1 MINTDRRGLHTRG
14 RYKMF
19 FPLLVFVVALSI
31 AAIAAWFSV
40 VGLMAIFA
48 ASAIP
53 VAIMAGSLEIGK
65 LVTASWVYRN
75 WKRAP
80 FLLKSYLT
88 FATIV
93 LMFITS
99 LGIFGFLS
107 SAYLEQAA
115 EGQQSTAKIE
125 RIANDIIRTE
135 DTIARTE
142 IKIEKLE
149 NETSED
155 TSDIQAQIDAEQERM
170 DKAFERVQPA
180 IDEQLSIID
189 NEQRGAEDQVKSYLE
204 QLEAVDNTIALLQ
217 SYVAND
223 EIKKLQ
229 ALVGARAD
237 GNYGSRTA
245 AKVEEFRTEQQA
257 EKERLVAIIE
267 DIRTSVDGTVVEQA
281 REEIKRLRDQA
292 NQNVQK
298 SQETIDRLR
307 SQLNAIAEVDN
318 TAEIDS
324 LIEKVRDSENHI
336 EKLLDEKFEL
346 ESEVRKLEAEV
357 GPIKYIADMVYG
369 NQERGTID
377 EAVRWLIIVF
387 IFVFDPLAVLLLIAA
402 NFSFL
407 NRNDHDGRQEEIFDA
422 LFAKKKEKT
431 LDKSEEIVH
440 NDEHKETEE
449 HKVVVENKDEAQ
461 LHAGKK
467 EYILRENA
475 SKEVSI
481 EDIIRNASPEALEI
495 VEKEL
500 EREINTRKEKRN
512 GWLDDLDK

>member
-1 MINTDRRGLHTRG
+1 
-14 RYKMF
+14 MF
-19 FPLLVFVVALSI
+19 FPLLVFVVAISI

-53 VAIMAGSLEIGK
+53 VAIMAGSLEVGK

-88 FATIV
+88 FATVV

-115 EGQQSTAKIE
+115 EGKQSTAKIE
-125 RIANDIIRTE
+125 RISNDILRTE
-135 DTIARTE
+135 DMISRTE
-142 IKIEKLE
+142 VKIEKLE
-149 NETSED
+149 NETSND

-180 IDEQLSIID
+180 IDEQLAIID
-189 NEQRGAEDQVKSYLE
+189 NEQRGSDDQVQAYLQ
-204 QLEAVDNTIALLQ
+204 QLANVEDTLGLIQ
-217 SYVAND
+217 QYIAND

-245 AKVEEFRTEQQA
+245 AKVDEFRDTQLA
-257 EKERLVAIIE
+257 EKERLTAIIE
-267 DIRTSVDGTVVEQA
+267 DIRSSVDNTVVETA
-281 REEIKRLRDQA
+281 REEIKRLRNQA
-292 NQNVQK
+292 NENVQK

-307 SQLNAIAEVDN
+307 SQLNAVAAVDN
-318 TAEIDS
+318 SAEIDA
-324 LIEKVRDSENHI
+324 LIEKVREGETYI
-336 EKLLDEKFEL
+336 ETLITEKFEL
-346 ESEVRKLEAEV
+346 ETEVRKLDAEV

-369 NQERGTID
+369 NQDRGSID

-407 NRNDHDGRQEEIFDA
+407 NRNNHDNRQEEIFDS
-422 LFAKKKEKT
+422 LFSKKKT
-431 LDKSEEIVH
+431 LDKEPEISD
-440 NDEHKETEE
+440 NEHIVK
-449 HKVVVENKDEAQ
+449 VENEDATV
-461 LHAGKK
+461 A
-467 EYILRENA
+467 
-475 SKEVSI
+475 KEVSI
-481 EDIIRNASPEALEI
+481 EQMIKSASPEALAI

-500 EREINTRKEKRN
+500 EREINTRKEKSN
-512 GWLDDLDK
+512 GWLDDLNK

>member
-1 MINTDRRGLHTRG
+1 
-14 RYKMF
+14 
-19 FPLLVFVVALSI
+19 
-31 AAIAAWFSV
+31 
-40 VGLMAIFA
+40 MAIFA

-53 VAIMAGSLEIGK
+53 VAIMAGSLEVGK

-88 FATIV
+88 FATVV

-125 RIANDIIRTE
+125 RISNDILRTE
-135 DTIARTE
+135 DMISRTE
-142 IKIEKLE
+142 VKIEKLE
-149 NETSED
+149 NETSND

-180 IDEQLSIID
+180 IDEQLAIID
-189 NEQRGAEDQVKSYLE
+189 NEQRGSDDQVQAYLQ
-204 QLEAVDNTIALLQ
+204 QLANVEDTLGLIQ
-217 SYVAND
+217 QYIAND

-245 AKVEEFRTEQQA
+245 AKVDEFRDIQLA
-257 EKERLVAIIE
+257 EKERLTAIIE
-267 DIRTSVDGTVVEQA
+267 DIRSSVDNTVVETA
-281 REEIKRLRDQA
+281 REEIKRLRNQA
-292 NQNVQK
+292 NENVQK

-307 SQLNAIAEVDN
+307 SQLNAVAAVDN
-318 TAEIDS
+318 SAEIDT
-324 LIEKVRDSENHI
+324 LIEKVREGETYI
-336 EKLLDEKFEL
+336 ETLIDEKFEL
-346 ESEVRKLEAEV
+346 ETEVRKLEAEV

-407 NRNDHDGRQEEIFDA
+407 NRNNHDNRQEEIFDS
-422 LFAKKKEKT
+422 LFSKKKT
-431 LDKSEEIVH
+431 LDKEPEISD
-440 NDEHKETEE
+440 NEHIVK
-449 HKVVVENKDEAQ
+449 VENEDVTEV
-461 LHAGKK
+461 HAGKK
-467 EYILRENA
+467 EYILKENA
-475 SKEVSI
+475 AKEVSI
-481 EDIIRNASPEALEI
+481 EQMIKSASPEALAI

-500 EREINTRKEKRN
+500 EREINTRKEKSN
-512 GWLDDLDK
+512 GWLDDLNK

>member
-1 MINTDRRGLHTRG
+1 
-14 RYKMF
+14 MF
-19 FPLLVFVVALSI
+19 FPLLVFIVAISI

-53 VAIMAGSLEIGK
+53 VAIMAGSLEVGK

-88 FATIV
+88 FATVV

-125 RIANDIIRTE
+125 RISNDILRTE
-135 DTIARTE
+135 DMISRTE
-142 IKIEKLE
+142 VKIEKLE
-149 NETSED
+149 NETSND

-180 IDEQLSIID
+180 IDEQLAIID
-189 NEQRGAEDQVKSYLE
+189 NEQRGSDDQVQAYLQ
-204 QLEAVDNTIALLQ
+204 QLANVEDTLGLIQ
-217 SYVAND
+217 QYIAND

-245 AKVEEFRTEQQA
+245 AKVDDFRETQLA
-257 EKERLVAIIE
+257 EKERLTAIIE
-267 DIRTSVDGTVVEQA
+267 DIRSSVDNTVVETA
-281 REEIKRLRDQA
+281 REEIKRLRNQA
-292 NQNVQK
+292 NENVQK

-307 SQLNAIAEVDN
+307 SQLNAVAAVDN
-318 TAEIDS
+318 SAEIDA
-324 LIEKVRDSENHI
+324 LIEKVREGETYI
-336 EKLLDEKFEL
+336 ETLIDEKFEL
-346 ESEVRKLEAEV
+346 ETEVRKLEAEV

-407 NRNDHDGRQEEIFDA
+407 NRNNHDGRQEEIFDA
-422 LFAKKKEKT
+422 LFAKKKKEKE
-431 LDKSEEIVH
+431 LDNEPEIRD
-440 NDEHKETEE
+440 NEHIVK
-449 HKVVVENKDEAQ
+449 VENEDATEV
-461 LHAGKK
+461 HAGKK
-467 EYILRENA
+467 EYILKENA
-475 SKEVSI
+475 AKEVSI
-481 EDIIRNASPEALEI
+481 EQMIKSASPEALAI

-500 EREINTRKEKRN
+500 EREINTRKEKSN
-512 GWLDDLDK
+512 GWLDDLNK

>member
-1 MINTDRRGLHTRG
+1 
-14 RYKMF
+14 MF
-19 FPLLVFVVALSI
+19 FPLLVFIVAISI

-88 FATIV
+88 FATVV

-125 RIANDIIRTE
+125 RIANDILRTE
-135 DTIARTE
+135 DMISRTE
-142 IKIEKLE
+142 VKIEKLE
-149 NETSED
+149 NETSDD

-180 IDEQLSIID
+180 IDEQLAIID
-189 NEQRGAEDQVKSYLE
+189 NEQRGSDDQVQAYLQ
-204 QLEAVDNTIALLQ
+204 QLANVEDTLGLIQ
-217 SYVAND
+217 QYIAND

-245 AKVEEFRTEQQA
+245 AKVDEFRDTQLA
-257 EKERLVAIIE
+257 EKERLTAIIE
-267 DIRTSVDGTVVEQA
+267 DIRSSVDNTVVETA
-281 REEIKRLRDQA
+281 REEIKRLRNQA
-292 NQNVQK
+292 NENVQK

-307 SQLNAIAEVDN
+307 SQLNAVAAVDN
-318 TAEIDS
+318 SAEIDT
-324 LIEKVRDSENHI
+324 LIEKVREGETYI
-336 EKLLDEKFEL
+336 ETLIDEKFEL
-346 ESEVRKLEAEV
+346 ETEVRKLEAEV

-407 NRNDHDGRQEEIFDA
+407 NRNNHDGRQEEIFDS
-422 LFAKKKEKT
+422 LFSKKKT
-431 LDKSEEIVH
+431 LDKEPEI
-440 NDEHKETEE
+440 NDNEHIVK
-449 HKVVVENKDEAQ
+449 VENEDAAEV
-461 LHAGKK
+461 HAGKK
-467 EYILRENA
+467 EYILKENA
-475 SKEVSI
+475 TKEVSI
-481 EDIIRNASPEALEI
+481 EQMIKSASPEALAI

-500 EREINTRKEKRN
+500 EREINTRKEKSN
-512 GWLDDLDK
+512 GWLDDLNK

>member
-1 MINTDRRGLHTRG
+1 
-14 RYKMF
+14 MF
-19 FPLLVFVVALSI
+19 FPLLVFVVAISI

-88 FATIV
+88 FATVV

-125 RIANDIIRTE
+125 RISNDILRTE
-135 DTIARTE
+135 DMISRTE
-142 IKIEKLE
+142 VKIEKLE
-149 NETSED
+149 NETSND

-180 IDEQLSIID
+180 IDEQLAIID
-189 NEQRGAEDQVKSYLE
+189 NEQRGSDDQVQAYLQ
-204 QLEAVDNTIALLQ
+204 QLANVEDTLGLIQ
-217 SYVAND
+217 QYIAND

-245 AKVEEFRTEQQA
+245 AKVDDFRETQLA
-257 EKERLVAIIE
+257 EKERLTAIIE
-267 DIRTSVDGTVVEQA
+267 DIRSSVDNTVVETA
-281 REEIKRLRDQA
+281 REEIKRLRNQA
-292 NQNVQK
+292 NENVQK

-307 SQLNAIAEVDN
+307 SQLNTIAAVDN
-318 TAEIDS
+318 SAEIDA
-324 LIEKVRDSENHI
+324 LIEKVRDSENYI
-336 EKLLDEKFEL
+336 EELLTEKFEL
-346 ESEVRKLEAEV
+346 ETEVRKLEAEV

-369 NQERGTID
+369 DQERGTID

-407 NRNDHDGRQEEIFDA
+407 NRNNHDDRQEEIFDS
-422 LFAKKKEKT
+422 LFSKKKT
-431 LDKSEEIVH
+431 LDKEPEI
-440 NDEHKETEE
+440 NDNEHIVK
-449 HKVVVENKDEAQ
+449 VENEDVAEV
-461 LHAGKK
+461 HAGKK
-467 EYILRENA
+467 EYILKENA
-475 SKEVSI
+475 AKEVSI
-481 EDIIRNASPEALEI
+481 EQMIKSASPEALSI

-500 EREINTRKEKRN
+500 EREINTRKEKSN
-512 GWLDDLDK
+512 GWLDDLNK

>member
-1 MINTDRRGLHTRG
+1 
-14 RYKMF
+14 MF
-19 FPLLVFVVALSI
+19 FPLLVFVVAISI

-53 VAIMAGSLEIGK
+53 VAIMAGSLEVGK

-88 FATIV
+88 FATVV

-125 RIANDIIRTE
+125 RISNDILRTE
-135 DTIARTE
+135 DMISRTE
-142 IKIEKLE
+142 VKIEKLE
-149 NETSED
+149 NETSND

-180 IDEQLSIID
+180 IDEQLAIID
-189 NEQRGAEDQVKSYLE
+189 NEQRGSDDQVQAYLQ
-204 QLEAVDNTIALLQ
+204 QLANVEDTLGLIQ
-217 SYVAND
+217 QYIAND

-245 AKVEEFRTEQQA
+245 AKVDEFRDTQLA
-257 EKERLVAIIE
+257 EKERLTAIIE
-267 DIRTSVDGTVVEQA
+267 DIRSSVDNTVVETA
-281 REEIKRLRDQA
+281 REEIKRLRNQA
-292 NQNVQK
+292 NENVQK

-307 SQLNAIAEVDN
+307 SQLNAVAAVDN
-318 TAEIDS
+318 SAEIDA
-324 LIEKVRDSENHI
+324 LIEKVREGETYI
-336 EKLLDEKFEL
+336 ETLISEKFEL
-346 ESEVRKLEAEV
+346 ETEVRKLEAEV

-369 NQERGTID
+369 DQERGTID

-407 NRNDHDGRQEEIFDA
+407 NRNDHDGRQEEIFDS
-422 LFAKKKEKT
+422 LFSKKKT
-431 LDKSEEIVH
+431 LDNEPEISD
-440 NDEHKETEE
+440 NEHIVK
-449 HKVVVENKDEAQ
+449 VENEDVAEV
-461 LHAGKK
+461 HAGKK
-467 EYILRENA
+467 EYILKENA
-475 SKEVSI
+475 AKEVSI
-481 EDIIRNASPEALEI
+481 EQMIKSASPEALAI

-500 EREINTRKEKRN
+500 EREINTRKEKSN
-512 GWLDDLDK
+512 GWLDDLNK

>member
-1 MINTDRRGLHTRG
+1 
-14 RYKMF
+14 MF
-19 FPLLVFVVALSI
+19 FPLLVFVVAISI

-53 VAIMAGSLEIGK
+53 VAIMAGSLEVGK

-88 FATIV
+88 FATVV

-125 RIANDIIRTE
+125 RISNDILRTE
-135 DTIARTE
+135 DMISRTE
-142 IKIEKLE
+142 VKIEKLE
-149 NETSED
+149 NETSND

-180 IDEQLSIID
+180 IDEQLAIID
-189 NEQRGAEDQVKSYLE
+189 NEQRGSDDQVQAYLQ
-204 QLEAVDNTIALLQ
+204 QLANVEDTLGLIQ
-217 SYVAND
+217 QYIAND

-245 AKVEEFRTEQQA
+245 AKVDDFRETQLA
-257 EKERLVAIIE
+257 EKERLTAIIE
-267 DIRTSVDGTVVEQA
+267 DIRSSVDNTVVETA
-281 REEIKRLRDQA
+281 REEIKRLRNQA
-292 NQNVQK
+292 NENVQK

-307 SQLNAIAEVDN
+307 SQLNTIAAVDN
-318 TAEIDS
+318 SAEIDA
-324 LIEKVRDSENHI
+324 LIEKVRDSENYI
-336 EKLLDEKFEL
+336 EELLTEKFEL
-346 ESEVRKLEAEV
+346 ETEVRKLEAEV

-369 NQERGTID
+369 DQERGTID

-407 NRNDHDGRQEEIFDA
+407 NRNNHDDRQEEIFDS
-422 LFAKKKEKT
+422 LFSKKKT
-431 LDKSEEIVH
+431 LDKEPEI
-440 NDEHKETEE
+440 NDNEHIVK
-449 HKVVVENKDEAQ
+449 VENEDVAEV
-461 LHAGKK
+461 HAGKK
-467 EYILRENA
+467 EYILKENA
-475 SKEVSI
+475 AKEVSI
-481 EDIIRNASPEALEI
+481 EQMIKSASPEALSI

-500 EREINTRKEKRN
+500 EREINTRKEKSN
-512 GWLDDLDK
+512 GWLDDLNK

>member
-1 MINTDRRGLHTRG
+1 
-14 RYKMF
+14 MF
-19 FPLLVFVVALSI
+19 FPLLVFVVAISI

-53 VAIMAGSLEIGK
+53 VAIMAGSLEVGK

-88 FATIV
+88 FATVV

-125 RIANDIIRTE
+125 RISNDILRTE
-135 DTIARTE
+135 DMISRTE
-142 IKIEKLE
+142 VKIEKLE
-149 NETSED
+149 NETSND

-180 IDEQLSIID
+180 IDEQLAIID
-189 NEQRGAEDQVKSYLE
+189 NEQRGSDDQVQAYLQ
-204 QLEAVDNTIALLQ
+204 QLANVENTLGLIQ
-217 SYVAND
+217 QYIAND

-245 AKVEEFRTEQQA
+245 AKVDEFRDTQLA
-257 EKERLVAIIE
+257 EKERLTAIIE
-267 DIRTSVDGTVVEQA
+267 DIRSSVDNTVVETA
-281 REEIKRLRDQA
+281 REEIKRLRNQA
-292 NQNVQK
+292 NENVQK

-307 SQLNAIAEVDN
+307 SQLNAVAAVDN
-318 TAEIDS
+318 SAEIDA
-324 LIEKVRDSENHI
+324 LIEKVREGETYI
-336 EKLLDEKFEL
+336 ETLITEKFEL
-346 ESEVRKLEAEV
+346 ETEVRKLDAEV

-369 NQERGTID
+369 NQDRGSID

-407 NRNDHDGRQEEIFDA
+407 NRNNHDNRQEEIFDS
-422 LFAKKKEKT
+422 LFSKKKT
-431 LDKSEEIVH
+431 LDKEPEISD
-440 NDEHKETEE
+440 NEHIVK
-449 HKVVVENKDEAQ
+449 VENEDATV
-461 LHAGKK
+461 A
-467 EYILRENA
+467 
-475 SKEVSI
+475 KEVSI
-481 EDIIRNASPEALEI
+481 EQMIKSASPEALAI

-500 EREINTRKEKRN
+500 EREINTRKEKSN
-512 GWLDDLDK
+512 GWLDDLNK

>member
-1 MINTDRRGLHTRG
+1 
-14 RYKMF
+14 MF

-135 DTIARTE
+135 DTIARAE
-142 IKIEKLE
+142 VKIEKLE

-155 TSDIQAQIDAEQERM
+155 TSDIQSQIDAEQERM

-204 QLEAVDNTIALLQ
+204 QLEAVDNTISLLQ

-245 AKVEEFRTEQQA
+245 AKVEEFRSEQQA

-324 LIEKVRDSENHI
+324 LIEKVRDSENYI
-336 EKLLDEKFEL
+336 EELLDEKFEL

-422 LFAKKKEKT
+422 LFAKKKEEKT

-449 HKVVVENKDEAQ
+449 HKVVVNNSDEAQ
-461 LHAGKK
+461 VHAGKK

>member
-1 MINTDRRGLHTRG
+1 MINTYEEVFTPEGD
-14 RYKMF
+14 KIMF
-19 FPLLVFVVALSI
+19 FPILVFVVAISI

-48 ASAIP
+48 ASALP
-53 VAIMAGSLEIGK
+53 VAIMAGSLEVGK

-125 RIANDIIRTE
+125 RIANDILRNE
-135 DTIARTE
+135 DMIARTE

-149 NETSED
+149 NETSND
-155 TSDIQAQIDAEQERM
+155 TSDIQSQIDAEQDRM

-180 IDEQLSIID
+180 IDEQLSIIE
-189 NEQRGAEDQVKSYLE
+189 NEQRGADDEVTSYLDQIVKIDE
-204 QLEAVDNTIALLQ
+204 TLDALQ
-217 SYVAND
+217 TYVAND

-237 GNYGSRTA
+237 GNYGNRTA
-245 AKVEEFRTEQQA
+245 VKVEAFRTEKQE
-257 EKERLVAIIE
+257 EKARLVAIVE
-267 DIRTSVDGTVVEQA
+267 DIRNSVDSSVVDQA
-281 REEIKRLRDQA
+281 RDEIKRLRDQA

-307 SQLNAIAEVDN
+307 SQLNDVAEVDN
-318 TAEIDS
+318 TIEIDS
-324 LIEKVRDSENHI
+324 LIEKVREGESSIGD
-336 EKLLDEKFEL
+336 LLNEKFEL
-346 ESEVRKLEAEV
+346 ETEVRKLEAEV

-369 NQERGTID
+369 NQSRDTID
-377 EAVRWLIIVF
+377 QAVRWLIIVF

-407 NRNDHDGRQEEIFDA
+407 HRGNHNGRQEEIFDA
-422 LFAKKKEKT
+422 LFSKKTNDEKEKR
-431 LDKSEEIVH
+431 LDTEKKISDNNTH
-440 NDEHKETEE
+440 NT
-449 HKVVVENKDEAQ
+449 
-461 LHAGKK
+461 
-467 EYILRENA
+467 
-475 SKEVSI
+475 SI
-481 EDIIRNASPEALEI
+481 EDMIKSASPEALQI

-500 EREINTRKEKRN
+500 EREINTRKEKGN
-512 GWLDDLDK
+512 GWLDDLNK

>member
-1 MINTDRRGLHTRG
+1 MINTDEEVFTPEGD
-14 RYKMF
+14 KIMF
-19 FPLLVFVVALSI
+19 FPILVFVVAISI

-48 ASAIP
+48 ASALP
-53 VAIMAGSLEIGK
+53 VAIMAGSLEVGK

-125 RIANDIIRTE
+125 RIANDILRNE
-135 DTIARTE
+135 DMIARTE

-149 NETSED
+149 NETSND
-155 TSDIQAQIDAEQERM
+155 TSDIQNQIDAEQDRM

-180 IDEQLSIID
+180 IDEQLSIIE
-189 NEQRGAEDQVKSYLE
+189 NEQRGADDEVTSYLDQIVKIDE
-204 QLEAVDNTIALLQ
+204 TLDALQ
-217 SYVAND
+217 TYVAND

-237 GNYGSRTA
+237 GNYGNRTA
-245 AKVEEFRTEQQA
+245 VKVEAFRTEKQE
-257 EKERLVAIIE
+257 EKARLVAIVE
-267 DIRTSVDGTVVEQA
+267 DIRNSVDGSVVDQA
-281 REEIKRLRDQA
+281 RDEIKRLRDQA

-307 SQLNAIAEVDN
+307 SQLNDVAEVDN
-318 TAEIDS
+318 TIEIDS
-324 LIEKVRDSENHI
+324 LIEKVREGENSI
-336 EKLLDEKFEL
+336 GDLLNEKFEL
-346 ESEVRKLEAEV
+346 ETEVRKLEAEV

-369 NQERGTID
+369 NQSRDTID
-377 EAVRWLIIVF
+377 QAVRWLIIVF

-407 NRNDHDGRQEEIFDA
+407 HRGNHNGRQEEIFDA
-422 LFAKKKEKT
+422 LFSKKTNDEKEKR
-431 LDKSEEIVH
+431 LDTEQKISDNNTH
-440 NDEHKETEE
+440 NT
-449 HKVVVENKDEAQ
+449 
-461 LHAGKK
+461 
-467 EYILRENA
+467 
-475 SKEVSI
+475 SI
-481 EDIIRNASPEALEI
+481 EDMIKSASPEALQI

-500 EREINTRKEKRN
+500 EREINTRKEKGN
-512 GWLDDLDK
+512 GWLDDLNK

>member
-1 MINTDRRGLHTRG
+1 
-14 RYKMF
+14 MF
-19 FPLLVFVVALSI
+19 FPLLVFIVAISI

-88 FATIV
+88 FATVV

-125 RIANDIIRTE
+125 RIANDILRTE
-135 DTIARTE
+135 DMISRTE
-142 IKIEKLE
+142 VKIEKLE

-180 IDEQLSIID
+180 IDEQLAIID
-189 NEQRGAEDQVKSYLE
+189 NEQRGSDDQVQAYLQ
-204 QLEAVDNTIALLQ
+204 QLANVEDTLGLIQ
-217 SYVAND
+217 QYIAND

-245 AKVEEFRTEQQA
+245 AKVDDFRETQLA
-257 EKERLVAIIE
+257 EKERLTAIIE
-267 DIRTSVDGTVVEQA
+267 DIRSSVDNTVVETA
-281 REEIKRLRDQA
+281 REEIKRLRNQA
-292 NQNVQK
+292 NENVQK

-307 SQLNAIAEVDN
+307 SQLNAIAAVDN
-318 TAEIDS
+318 SAEIDA
-324 LIEKVRDSENHI
+324 LIEKVREGETYI
-336 EKLLDEKFEL
+336 ETLISEKFEL
-346 ESEVRKLEAEV
+346 ETEVRKLEAEV

-369 NQERGTID
+369 DQERGTID

-422 LFAKKKEKT
+422 LFAKKKKEKE
-431 LDKSEEIVH
+431 LDKEPEIVH
-440 NDEHKETEE
+440 NDEHIVKVESTENAD
-449 HKVVVENKDEAQ
+449 VT
-461 LHAGKK
+461 AGKK
-467 EYILRENA
+467 EYILKENA
-475 SKEVSI
+475 AKEVSI
-481 EDIIRNASPEALEI
+481 EDMIRNASPEALEI

-500 EREINTRKEKRN
+500 EREINTRKEKSN
-512 GWLDDLDK
+512 GWLDDLNK

>member
-1 MINTDRRGLHTRG
+1 
-14 RYKMF
+14 MF
-19 FPLLVFVVALSI
+19 FPLLVFVVAISI

-53 VAIMAGSLEIGK
+53 VAIMAGSLEVGK

-88 FATIV
+88 FATVV

-125 RIANDIIRTE
+125 RISNDILRTE
-135 DTIARTE
+135 DMISRTE
-142 IKIEKLE
+142 VKIEKLE
-149 NETSED
+149 NETSND

-180 IDEQLSIID
+180 IDEQLAIID
-189 NEQRGAEDQVKSYLE
+189 NEQRGSDDQVQAYLQ
-204 QLEAVDNTIALLQ
+204 QLANVEDTLGLIQ
-217 SYVAND
+217 QYIAND

-245 AKVEEFRTEQQA
+245 AKVDEFRDTQLA
-257 EKERLVAIIE
+257 EKERLTAIIE
-267 DIRTSVDGTVVEQA
+267 DIRSSVDNTVVETA
-281 REEIKRLRDQA
+281 REEIKRLRNQA
-292 NQNVQK
+292 NENVQK

-307 SQLNAIAEVDN
+307 SQLNAVAAVDN
-318 TAEIDS
+318 SAEIDA
-324 LIEKVRDSENHI
+324 LIEKVREGETYIETLISE
-336 EKLLDEKFEL
+336 EFEL
-346 ESEVRKLEAEV
+346 ETEVRKLEAEV

-407 NRNDHDGRQEEIFDA
+407 NRNNHDNRQEEIFDS
-422 LFAKKKEKT
+422 LFSKKKT
-431 LDKSEEIVH
+431 LDKEPEISD
-440 NDEHKETEE
+440 NEHIVK
-449 HKVVVENKDEAQ
+449 VENEDVTEV
-461 LHAGKK
+461 HAGKK
-467 EYILRENA
+467 EYILKENA
-475 SKEVSI
+475 AKEVSI
-481 EDIIRNASPEALEI
+481 EQMIKSASPEALAI

-500 EREINTRKEKRN
+500 EREINTRKEKSN
-512 GWLDDLDK
+512 GWLDDLNK

>member
-1 MINTDRRGLHTRG
+1 
-14 RYKMF
+14 MF
-19 FPLLVFVVALSI
+19 FPLLVFVVAISI

-88 FATIV
+88 FATVV

-125 RIANDIIRTE
+125 RIANDILRTE
-135 DTIARTE
+135 DMIARTE

-149 NETSED
+149 NETSND
-155 TSDIQAQIDAEQERM
+155 TSDIQGQIDAEQDRM

-180 IDEQLSIID
+180 IDEQLAIIE
-189 NEQRGAEDQVKSYLE
+189 NEQRGADDEVKSYLD
-204 QLEAVDNTIALLQ
+204 QIAKIDETLDTLQ
-217 SYVAND
+217 TYVAND

-245 AKVEEFRTEQQA
+245 AKVEEFRATKTN
-257 EKERLVAIIE
+257 EKARLVAIVE
-267 DIRTSVDGTVVEQA
+267 DIRNSVDNSVVEQA
-281 REEIKRLRDQA
+281 REEIRRLRNQA
-292 NQNVQK
+292 NENVQK

-324 LIEKVRDSENHI
+324 LIEKVREGETYI
-336 EKLLDEKFEL
+336 ETLIDEKFEL

-369 NQERGTID
+369 DQSRDTID
-377 EAVRWLIIVF
+377 QAVRWLIIVF

-422 LFAKKKEKT
+422 LFAKKKEEKE
-431 LDKSEEIVH
+431 LDKEEEIVH
-440 NDEHKETEE
+440 NDEHIVKVESTEDADV
-449 HKVVVENKDEAQ
+449 K
-461 LHAGKK
+461 AGKK
-467 EYILRENA
+467 EYILKENA
-475 SKEVSI
+475 AKEVSI
-481 EDIIRNASPEALEI
+481 EDMIRNASPEALEI

>member
-1 MINTDRRGLHTRG
+1 
-14 RYKMF
+14 MF
-19 FPLLVFVVALSI
+19 FPLLVFVVAISI

-53 VAIMAGSLEIGK
+53 VAIMAGSLEVGK

-88 FATIV
+88 FATVV

-115 EGQQSTAKIE
+115 EGKQSTAKIE
-125 RIANDIIRTE
+125 RISNDILRTE
-135 DTIARTE
+135 DMISRTE
-142 IKIEKLE
+142 VKIEKLE
-149 NETSED
+149 NETSND

-180 IDEQLSIID
+180 IDEQLAIID
-189 NEQRGAEDQVKSYLE
+189 NEQRGSDDQVQAYLQ
-204 QLEAVDNTIALLQ
+204 QLANVEDTLGLIQ
-217 SYVAND
+217 QYIAND

-245 AKVEEFRTEQQA
+245 AKVDEFRDTQLA
-257 EKERLVAIIE
+257 EKERLTAIIE
-267 DIRTSVDGTVVEQA
+267 DIRSSVDNTVVETA
-281 REEIKRLRDQA
+281 REEIKRLRNQA
-292 NQNVQK
+292 NENVQK

-307 SQLNAIAEVDN
+307 SQLNAVAAVDN
-318 TAEIDS
+318 SAEIDA
-324 LIEKVRDSENHI
+324 LIEKVREGETYI
-336 EKLLDEKFEL
+336 ETLITEKFEL
-346 ESEVRKLEAEV
+346 ETEVRKLEAEV

-369 NQERGTID
+369 NQDRGSID

-407 NRNDHDGRQEEIFDA
+407 NRNNHDNRQEEIFDS
-422 LFAKKKEKT
+422 LFSKKKT
-431 LDKSEEIVH
+431 LDKEPEISD
-440 NDEHKETEE
+440 NEHIVK
-449 HKVVVENKDEAQ
+449 VENEDVAEV
-461 LHAGKK
+461 HAGKK
-467 EYILRENA
+467 EYILKENA
-475 SKEVSI
+475 AKEVSI
-481 EDIIRNASPEALEI
+481 EQMIKSASPEALAI

-500 EREINTRKEKRN
+500 EREINTRKEKSN
-512 GWLDDLDK
+512 GWLDDLNK

>member
-1 MINTDRRGLHTRG
+1 VINTDEEVFTPEGD
-14 RYKMF
+14 KIMF
-19 FPLLVFVVALSI
+19 FPILVFVVAISI

-48 ASAIP
+48 ASALP
-53 VAIMAGSLEIGK
+53 VAIMAGSLEVGK

-88 FATIV
+88 FATVV

-125 RIANDIIRTE
+125 RIANDILRNE
-135 DTIARTE
+135 DMIARTE

-149 NETSED
+149 NETSND
-155 TSDIQAQIDAEQERM
+155 TSDIQSQIDAEQDRM

-180 IDEQLSIID
+180 IDEQLSIIE
-189 NEQRGAEDQVKSYLE
+189 NEQRGADDEVTSYLDQIVKIDE
-204 QLEAVDNTIALLQ
+204 TLDALQ
-217 SYVAND
+217 TYVAND

-237 GNYGSRTA
+237 GNYGNRTA
-245 AKVEEFRTEQQA
+245 VKVEAFRTEKQE
-257 EKERLVAIIE
+257 EKARLVAIVE
-267 DIRTSVDGTVVEQA
+267 DIRNSVDSSVVDQA
-281 REEIKRLRDQA
+281 RDEIKRLRDQA

-307 SQLNAIAEVDN
+307 SQLNDVAEVDN
-318 TAEIDS
+318 TIEIDS
-324 LIEKVRDSENHI
+324 LIEKVREGESSIGD
-336 EKLLDEKFEL
+336 LLNEKFEL
-346 ESEVRKLEAEV
+346 ETEVRKLEAEV

-369 NQERGTID
+369 NQSRDTID
-377 EAVRWLIIVF
+377 QAVRWLIIVF

-407 NRNDHDGRQEEIFDA
+407 HRGNHNGRQEEIFDA
-422 LFAKKKEKT
+422 LFSKKTNDEKEKR
-431 LDKSEEIVH
+431 LDTEKKISDNNTH
-440 NDEHKETEE
+440 NT
-449 HKVVVENKDEAQ
+449 
-461 LHAGKK
+461 
-467 EYILRENA
+467 
-475 SKEVSI
+475 SI
-481 EDIIRNASPEALEI
+481 EDMIKSASPEALQI

-500 EREINTRKEKRN
+500 EREINTRKEKGN
-512 GWLDDLDK
+512 GWLDDLNK

>member
-1 MINTDRRGLHTRG
+1 
-14 RYKMF
+14 MF
-19 FPLLVFVVALSI
+19 FPLLVFVVAISI

-53 VAIMAGSLEIGK
+53 VAIMAGSLEVGK

-88 FATIV
+88 FATVV

-115 EGQQSTAKIE
+115 EGQQSTARVE
-125 RIANDIIRTE
+125 RIENEIIRFE
-135 DTIARTE
+135 DTIVRTE
-142 IKIEKLE
+142 VKIEKLE
-149 NETSED
+149 TETSND
-155 TSDIQAQIDAEQERM
+155 TSDLQSQIDKEQERM

-180 IDEQLSIID
+180 IDEQLAIIE
-189 NEQRGAEDQVKSYLE
+189 NEQSGSDDQVQTYLQ
-204 QLEAVDNTIALLQ
+204 QLANVEETLGLLQ
-217 SYVAND
+217 QYVAND

-245 AKVEEFRTEQQA
+245 AKVEEFREAQLA
-257 EKERLVAIIE
+257 EKARLTAIIE
-267 DIRTSVDGTVVEQA
+267 DIRSSVDNTVVEVA
-281 REEIKRLRDQA
+281 REEIKRLRNQA
-292 NQNVQK
+292 NANVQE
-298 SQETIDRLR
+298 SQATINRLR
-307 SQLNAIAEVDN
+307 TQLNAVANVDN
-318 TAEIDS
+318 TAEIDT
-324 LIEKVRDSENHI
+324 LIEKVRTTEDSI
-336 EKLLDEKFEL
+336 EELLVEKFEL
-346 ESEVRKLEAEV
+346 ESEIRKLEAEV

-407 NRNDHDGRQEEIFDA
+407 NRNNHDDRQEEIFDS
-422 LFAKKKEKT
+422 LFSKKKT
-431 LDKSEEIVH
+431 LDKEPEI
-440 NDEHKETEE
+440 NDNEHIVK
-449 HKVVVENKDEAQ
+449 VENTDVAEV
-461 LHAGKK
+461 HAGKK
-467 EYILRENA
+467 EYILKENA
-475 SKEVSI
+475 AKEVSI
-481 EDIIRNASPEALEI
+481 EQMIKSASPEALAI

-500 EREINTRKEKRN
+500 EREINTRKEKSN
-512 GWLDDLDK
+512 GWLDDLNK

>member
-1 MINTDRRGLHTRG
+1 MKRSLHQRRLN
-14 RYKMF
+14 MF
-19 FPLLVFVVALSI
+19 FPLLVFVTALAI
-31 AAIAAWFSV
+31 ASIAAWFSV

-48 ASAIP
+48 ASALP

-107 SAYLEQAA
+107 SAYLEQAS
-115 EGQQSTAKIE
+115 EGQQSQAKIE
-125 RIANDIIRTE
+125 RIANDILRTE
-135 DTIARTE
+135 DMIVRTE
-142 IKIEKLE
+142 VKIEKLE

-180 IDEQLSIID
+180 IDEQLAIID
-189 NEQRGAEDQVKSYLE
+189 NEQRGSEDQVKSYLD
-204 QLEAVDNTIALLQ
+204 QLAAVDESIALLQ
-217 SYVAND
+217 QYVAND

-245 AKVEEFRTEQQA
+245 AKVEEYRSEQQA

-267 DIRTSVDGTVVEQA
+267 DIRTSVDNSVVEQA

-307 SQLNAIAEVDN
+307 NQLNAVAEVDN

-324 LIEKVRDSENHI
+324 LVLKVREGESYVET
-336 EKLLDEKFEL
+336 LLDEKFEL

-369 NQERGTID
+369 DQERDTID

-402 NFSFL
+402 NFSFI
-407 NRNDHDGRQEEIFDA
+407 NRGNHDGRQEEIFDV
-422 LFAKKKEKT
+422 LFSKKTEEKT
-431 LDKSEEIVH
+431 LDNQPEISDNNENEVEQH
-440 NDEHKETEE
+440 T
-449 HKVVVENKDEAQ
+449 VVVENSDEA
-461 LHAGKK
+461 HVNAGHK

-475 SKEVSI
+475 AKEVSI
-481 EDIIRNASPEALEI
+481 EDMIRSASPEALEI

-512 GWLDDLDK
+512 GWLDDLDN